1 MKKFKFFSKL
11 LAVLVIVPA
20 ILLCTACGG
29 GQLAQEAKLEQK
41 EFTQLTSAAEFQT
54 KMAEI
59 EETQITDGYH
69 MTFNMKMNMPLLGM
83 NFEKFN
89 MNMYYVP
96 GETAEETKIAAKYD
110 MKMDMN
116 MDLGFGDPIEMST
129 EANGTM
135 YVTDGYAYTDVKGTA
150 TANGQTEDMTEK
162 TKVPFVLGAG
172 EGPIGMAEA
181 FADLE
186 QIFGMFYFEDMQ
198 DIEGVKFFVSTDGTQ
213 LKMTLDAF
221 EEVGEEDGIK
231 VNKYEM
237 VFQFAEGRLTGMA
250 IDVNMEL
257 TSGGET
263 IPMEMKITVAPF
275 AGEIDMP
282 ANFDGYKEPEELGL
296 GF

>member
-1 MKKFKFFSKL
+1 MKKFKFLSKL

-20 ILLCTACGG
+20 IILCTACGG
-29 GQLAQEAKLEQK
+29 GQLAQQAKLEKK
-41 EFTQLTSAAEFQT
+41 EFTQLNSVAEFQT

-59 EETQITDGYH
+59 EETQITGGYH
-69 MTFNMKMNMPLLGM
+69 MSFNMKMNMPMMGM

-96 GETAEETKIAAKYD
+96 GETAEETKLAAKYD

-116 MDLGFGDPIEMST
+116 MDLGFGDPIEMET

-135 YVTDGYAYTDVKGTA
+135 YVTDGYAYTDVKGKA
-150 TANGQTEDMTEK
+150 TANGETEDVTEK

-186 QIFGMFYFEDMQ
+186 QIFGMVKFEEMQ
-198 DIEGVKFFVSTDGTQ
+198 DVEGVKFFVSTDGTQ

-221 EEVGEEDGIK
+221 EDEGVK

-257 TSGGET
+257 TEGGET

-282 ANFDGYKEPEELGL
+282 ANFDGYTEPEESGL
-296 GF
+296 EF

>member
-41 EFTQLTSAAEFQT
+41 EFTQLTSVAEFQT

-69 MTFNMKMNMPLLGM
+69 MTFNMKMNMMGM

-96 GETAEETKIAAKYD
+96 GETAEETKVAAKYE

-150 TANGQTEDMTEK
+150 TANGETEDMTEK
-162 TKVPFVLGAG
+162 TKVPFVLGGTDDPTA
-172 EGPIGMAEA
+172 MAAA

-186 QIFGMFYFEDMQ
+186 TIFGMVNFEDMQ
-198 DIEGVKFFVSTDGTQ
+198 DVEGVKFFVSTDGTQ
-213 LKMTLDAF
+213 LKMTIDAF
-221 EEVGEEDGIK
+221 EEEGVK

-257 TSGGET
+257 TEGGET

-282 ANFDGYKEPEELGL
+282 ANFDGYTEPEEP
-296 GF
+296 GFEF